1 MLELP
6 GGSGSKVK
14 FVGAARGNGS
24 KIESVH
30 SVKNNDMRN
39 LLRRYKGGGYKGN
52 RIRSGRLQE
61 IE

>member
-39 LLRRYKGGGYKGN
+39 LLRRYKGGGGT
-52 RIRSGRLQE
+52 RE
-61 IE
+61 IG